1 MENKLLHER
10 TVAFAIEVIDIC
22 KSLEKSNQNVI
33 AKQLIRSAT
42 AIGAACAEA
51 KYAESPDDFI
61 HKMKLAGKE
70 ASETGYWFAIAQKF
84 FPINEDTK
92 DNLLVIQKIISKS
105 MATAIRNREER
116 KKQQQLNKQN
126 SKK

>member
-10 TVAFAIEVIDIC
+10 TVAFAVEVIDIC
-22 KSLEKSNQNVI
+22 KSLEKSNHFVI

-42 AIGAACAEA
+42 AIGAASAEA

-70 ASETGYWFAIAQKF
+70 ASETVYWFAITEKIL
-84 FPINEDTK
+84 PIKDETK

-105 MATAIRNREER
+105 MATAIRNKEER
-116 KKQQQLNKQN
+116 KKEQQLNKQKN
-126 SKK
+126 KK